1 MKKTLLGLGI
11 LAVSLSASAQN
22 RKSAIEWPSYSTII
36 SEQPEGENITDV
48 IGKNFAYTY
57 EQNQMMRQQT
67 YNGVASYVK
76 GTDGNIYIYNPVP
89 GYRAGSYLKLE
100 PTSDGRYVAHTPQ
113 AIGYDEYYGET
124 IYIMRLVAK
133 EENGKVKWV
142 LDERENGEIDGDVYF
157 TYTDGVLRQ
166 QRIEGEVFGDPKAL
180 LATVYRGGSLEG
192 SAVGELTIMPNPY
205 EAVKLPEGV
214 TPVPYNMSFS
224 TNYNESLTAKA
235 SVAFDGED
243 VYLSDPENP
252 SNGYWIKGSYSNG
265 VITVKPQY
273 VGADNVWNVHYFL
286 LPGKIVETDAGKT
299 LGLVETMVLK
309 VDEQKNTITSEPDYV
324 YIIAADMKGG
334 RLLESYIMP
343 SYSKI
348 EVKPAVP
355 AAPEFY
361 DVSDYDSYYGREVR
375 FYLHSKDVD
384 GNPIDADG
392 LSYRVYVGADSVYT
406 FTPDKYTRLE
416 APMSLVAY
424 SFSDQYDFP
433 AAANDYHRFYFYEDE
448 LDALGLQSV
457 YTAGGVTNV
466 SEITWWKEPVGTS
479 VSGLDADVK
488 PVRTDWFDMQGRR
501 VASPSKGVYVVRKTM
516 PDGSVITSKHVKR

>member
-22 RKSAIEWPSYSTII
+22 RESAIEWPSYSTII

-89 GYRAGSYLKLE
+89 GHRAGSYLKLE

-113 AIGYDEYYGET
+113 AIDYDEDYGET

-133 EENGKVKWV
+133 EENGTVKWV

-180 LATVYRGGSLEG
+180 LATVYRGGFLEG

-214 TPVPYNMSFS
+214 TPMPYNMSFG

-252 SNGYWIKGSYSNG
+252 SNGYWIKGGYSNG

-286 LPGKIVETDAGKT
+286 LPGKIVETDAGKM

-361 DVSDYDSYYGREVR
+361 DVSGYDPYYGREVR

-392 LSYRVYVGADSVYT
+392 LSYRVYVGAGSVYT

-501 VASPSKGVYVVRKTM
+501 VDSPSKGVYVVRKTM

>member
-113 AIGYDEYYGET
+113 AIG
-124 IYIMRLVAK
+124 
-133 EENGKVKWV
+133 
-142 LDERENGEIDGDVYF
+142 
-157 TYTDGVLRQ
+157 
-166 QRIEGEVFGDPKAL
+166 
-180 LATVYRGGSLEG
+180 
-192 SAVGELTIMPNPY
+192 
-205 EAVKLPEGV
+205 
-214 TPVPYNMSFS
+214 
-224 TNYNESLTAKA
+224 
-235 SVAFDGED
+235 
-243 VYLSDPENP
+243 
-252 SNGYWIKGSYSNG
+252 
-265 VITVKPQY
+265 
-273 VGADNVWNVHYFL
+273 
-286 LPGKIVETDAGKT
+286 
-299 LGLVETMVLK
+299 
-309 VDEQKNTITSEPDYV
+309 
-324 YIIAADMKGG
+324 
-334 RLLESYIMP
+334 
-343 SYSKI
+343 
-348 EVKPAVP
+348 
-355 AAPEFY
+355 
-361 DVSDYDSYYGREVR
+361 YDSYYGREVR

-501 VASPSKGVYVVRKTM
+501 VDSPSKGVYVVRKTM
-516 PDGSVITSKHVKR
+516 PDGSVITSKHVNR